1 MSLGLG
7 GGVGDS
13 AHEALPQPSNE
24 CSVLS
29 NSSWLAATPQN
40 SARSQEVSKDCLKQ
54 LKELSKP
61 LASVCVISSL
71 LILHT

>member
-1 MSLGLG
+1 MGRA
-7 GGVGDS
+7 GDS
-13 AHEALPQPSNE
+13 AHEALPQPSKE

-29 NSSWLAATPQN
+29 NSSWLVAMPQN
-40 SARSQEVSKDCLKQ
+40 SAGSQEVSKDCLKQ
-54 LKELSKP
+54 LKDISKP